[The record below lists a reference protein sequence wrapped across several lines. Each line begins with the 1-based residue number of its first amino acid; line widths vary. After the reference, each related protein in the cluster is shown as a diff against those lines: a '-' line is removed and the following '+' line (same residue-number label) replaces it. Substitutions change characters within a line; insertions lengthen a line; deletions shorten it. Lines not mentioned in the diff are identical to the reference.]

1 MIFDRLVIRQN
12 DSRQARMAKSAAWL
26 YWLGVAVVLVGALLP
41 SQQEINH
48 TAVYLLVAG
57 GFLSS
62 LCLVLIPWDR
72 FSVNLFYV
80 MSALACSHIATLIY
94 FSDGVE
100 SSYGELY
107 FLIAIWAAYFFSF
120 NGFAAIASMIIASY
134 LAPYLYDSA
143 YDIDHVT
150 SGLIHM
156 LFLLIAGGLVNLLVA
171 QVRQR
176 NIDLS
181 HTNER
186 LALKMR
192 EVLREKEKTNAVLAS
207 VADGVY
213 VIDNADE
220 IVLWNKSA
228 ETITG
233 FDEEEMLGKQC
244 FTAASVTDGDD
255 GQCTSMCG
263 TAASIEEGAG
273 SVGYEVLAC
282 RKDGDKIWLSVS
294 AAPIREAGEVV
305 GIVHV
310 FRDIS
315 EYKEIDRM
323 KSDFVATVSHEL
335 RTPLTSILG
344 FSKTLLRSDA
354 NFPDASRESFLLEI
368 VREGERLARLIED
381 VLSVSRIEA
390 GSLRLD
396 LKPVEA
402 APAVQHVITNVSRLT
417 SIHNFVINVPDG
429 MRQVQADPDKLHQV
443 LLNLVVNAIKYSP
456 DGGPIIV
463 SVEEADEVIRFSVS
477 DEGVGIAKEHIP
489 HVFERFYRAA
499 KPRGGV
505 AGTGLGL
512 YVSKSLVEEMG
523 GRIWAESTVGEGSRF
538 FFELPLSHAEQDLS
552 EKIAS

>member
-1 MIFDRLVIRQN
+1 MILDRFVIRQN

-26 YWLGVAVVLVGALLP
+26 YWLGVTVVLLGALLP

-48 TAVYLLVAG
+48 EAVYLLVAG

-62 LCLVLIPWDR
+62 LCLIIIPWDR
-72 FSVNLFYV
+72 FSANLFYV
-80 MSALACSHIATLIY
+80 MSAMACSHIATLIY
-94 FSDGVE
+94 FSGGVE

-107 FLIAIWAAYFFSF
+107 FLIAIWAAYFFDF
-120 NGFAAIASMIIASY
+120 KGFAAVASMTMVSY
-134 LAPYLYDSA
+134 LVPFWYDSA
-143 YDIDHVT
+143 YDINHVT

-181 HTNER
+181 NINER

-192 EVLREKEKTNAVLAS
+192 EVLREKEKSHAVLAS

-213 VIDNADE
+213 VVDNAGE

-228 ETITG
+228 EIITG
-233 FDEEEMLGKQC
+233 FEEDEMLGREC
-244 FTAASVTDGDD
+244 FTASSVTDGDEA
-255 GQCTSMCG
+255 QCTSMCG
-263 TAASIEEGAG
+263 TAASMEEGAA

-315 EYKEIDRM
+315 EYKQIDRM

-344 FSKTLLRSDA
+344 FSKTLLRSDT

-402 APAVQHVITNVSRLT
+402 APAVQHVVTNVSRLT

-443 LLNLVVNAIKYSP
+443 LLNLIVNAIKYSP

-463 SVEEADEVIRFSVS
+463 SAEDGDEVILFSVS
-477 DEGVGIAKEHIP
+477 DEGVGISPEHIP

-499 KPRGGV
+499 RPRGGV

-538 FFELPLSHAEQDLS
+538 FFELPVARADKELS